1 MSKKIVRITA
11 HEATHLTLEIL
22 DDVKERLVV
31 QLPGT
36 SDYKSW
42 DTQQDGK
49 SPDANNDASD
59 VMGLEL
65 VRSGV
70 DDEDP
75 PVDGDHG
82 NAEGGDEHYDYLD
95 GVEALAPERAH
106 MPAARRDRDEK
117 RRRAYGHE
125 EYVRKGQIE
134 HEGVP
139 GVAQLNVNRH
149 QVDYYGITEN
159 SQCDY
164 EQVHDYYEAQKRAF
178 DFYVTACYI
187 GRLCYLWREWE
198 EMSRCSK

>member
-1 MSKKIVRITA
+1 MGIAA
-11 HEATHLTLEIL
+11 HEAIHLTLEIL
-22 DDVKERLVV
+22 DDGKERLVV

-36 SDYKSW
+36 SDYKGW
-42 DTQQDGK
+42 DTQQDGQN
-49 SPDANNDASD
+49 PDADDNASD

-65 VRSGV
+65 VGSGV

-75 PVDGDHG
+75 AVDGDHG

-117 RRRAYGHE
+117 RRRAYGHQ

-134 HEGVP
+134 HKGVP
-139 GVAQLNVNRH
+139 GVTQLNVNRH
-149 QVDYYGITEN
+149 QVDYYGVAEN
-159 SQCDY
+159 RQCDY
-164 EQVHDYYEAQKRAF
+164 EQVNDYYEAQKRPF

-187 GRLCYLWREWE
+187 GRLYCLWCEWE

>member
-1 MSKKIVRITA
+1 MSEKIMWIAA
-11 HEATHLTLEIL
+11 HEAIHLTLEIL

-36 SDYKSW
+36 SDYKGR

-49 SPDANNDASD
+49 SPDADDNAGD

-65 VRSGV
+65 VGSGV

-117 RRRAYGHE
+117 RGRADGHE

-134 HEGVP
+134 HKRIPRVS
-139 GVAQLNVNRH
+139 QLNVYRH
-149 QVDYYGITEN
+149 
-159 SQCDY
+159 
-164 EQVHDYYEAQKRAF
+164 
-178 DFYVTACYI
+178 
-187 GRLCYLWREWE
+187 
-198 EMSRCSK
+198 